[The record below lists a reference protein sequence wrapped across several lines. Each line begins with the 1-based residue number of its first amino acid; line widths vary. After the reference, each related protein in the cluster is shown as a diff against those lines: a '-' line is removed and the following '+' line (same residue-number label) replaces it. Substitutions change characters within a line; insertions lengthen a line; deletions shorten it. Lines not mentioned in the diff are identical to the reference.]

1 VYQAETFQ
9 FTRKQFTHLVIFIRN
24 KVSINRNGL
33 LYKKITDTIDF
44 NKQDINIFIND
55 KWRKYMGGDIE
66 NSSKLQG
73 DLNFTFDQ

>member
-1 VYQAETFQ
+1 MNE
-9 FTRKQFTHLVIFIRN
+9 I

-73 DLNFTFDQ
+73 DMTSTFDQ

>member
-1 VYQAETFQ
+1 MNE
-9 FTRKQFTHLVIFIRN
+9 I

-73 DLNFTFDQ
+73 YFVSSRNISIH

>member
-1 VYQAETFQ
+1 MNE
-9 FTRKQFTHLVIFIRN
+9 I
-24 KVSINRNGL
+24 KVSIHRNGL

-44 NKQDINIFIND
+44 NKQNINIFIND